1 VLSHFLYLENGN
13 VMHIPNSDD
22 SPKKIIS
29 LDEAIQLFQIGDTRC
44 QNGEYQ
50 QLVEVGAHT
59 EWVKIEVKGNNHFFG
74 DESGKKKP
82 STYSQ
87 YVERFH
93 T

>member
-22 SPKKIIS
+22 KPTKIIP
-29 LDEAIQLFQIGDTRC
+29 LDEAVQLFQVGDTRLYE
-44 QNGEYQ
+44 GEYQ
-50 QLVEVGAHT
+50 QLVTVGAHT
-59 EWVKIEVKGNNHFFG
+59 EWVKIEVKGNNRFSG
-74 DESGKKKP
+74 DDSGKKKA

-87 YVERFH
+87 FVEKFH